1 MIRLPTLLLA
11 AVAVAAALLA
21 PASASVAVPLPD
33 AEWKE
38 VDGMMPA
45 PAPAP
50 ALASSVPPPL
60 VQIGEGASYEKV
72 VCNPGMILLFSP
84 GGMPACVF
92 GESLGALA
100 GRGWTGAASTSAAG
114 GGGPGPS
121 IPPPPPLFAGQAS
134 SSPPDPPPP
143 TAAGAAAASA
153 PTPPLLNQANLTISG
168 YPLVGQAGEVEFS
181 ITYSGCCG
189 QPAASL
195 VVGPGAHRNP
205 RMFDVV
211 SNIDSGDP
219 DVFLPYDHKNVTKLV
234 QIGETYTVRA
244 KFEVLRQEAFLGICG
259 AGVSDRV
266 CKDIAASKHR
276 SMSADDYIATGQT
289 YLDHIKSPALGVMPP
304 LFPPF
309 YGKLP
314 VPNHPITGDTVRE
327 RDVYS
332 VLAKSYLELSAAGDI
347 VPVVERHSKADPSYA
362 RLALEDALVNEL
374 FYLGFLRGDIREFFV
389 HAMNYTEAEADAVA
403 VDDVLLADAYRTS
416 GARAGDV
423 VDDLVARRNYTADE
437 VRGFFADHMGYAAG
451 EAAAMNI
458 DEDASR
464 ERVAATAAAKAER
477 EAYAAA
483 RAAAKN
489 DRPLLTDPSS
499 MLVKPVAMARNPI
512 NSATEEIDSYRMMG
526 RLYAEESDY
535 LITTLRHPDKADPSF
550 SRLAL
555 EDYIVEDLFRHGY
568 LRGDIREF
576 FVLVMNY
583 TEAEAGAVAVDD
595 ALLAGA
601 YNWEYRYEGEVVD
614 DLVARRNYTAGEVR
628 DFLRDHMRYTAGEA
642 AAVEIDEDA
651 SRERI
656 AARSVT
662 VAGHQGSQSG
672 LFDVSGKVRAP
683 APYTGRAMDVH
694 GMRVCAYDQN
704 AATGQVTLLRALS
717 REACTYTADSGTY
730 NIRSIQ
736 NVDPDGDD
744 TNVDLALRVSTD
756 GYRDIR
762 VVD

>member
-1 MIRLPTLLLA
+1 MRLRTALIRLPALLIA
-11 AVAVAAALLA
+11 TVAVAAALLA
-21 PASASVAVPLPD
+21 PASASAAAPLPD
-33 AEWKE
+33 AEWE
-38 VDGMMPA
+38 EGDEMMPA
-45 PAPAP
+45 PAP
-50 ALASSVPPPL
+50 ASSVPPPL

-72 VCNPGMILLFSP
+72 MCNPGMILLFSP

-100 GRGWTGAASTSAAG
+100 GRGWTGAASTSAAA

-121 IPPPPPLFAGQAS
+121 LPPPPLPAGRGFPSQPD
-134 SSPPDPPPP
+134 PPDPPPP
-143 TAAGAAAASA
+143 PAAGTAASA

-168 YPLVGQAGEVEFS
+168 YPLVGQVGEVEFS

-211 SNIDSGDP
+211 SNIGSGDP
-219 DVFLPYDHKNVTKLV
+219 DVFFPYDHKNVTKLV

-244 KFEVLRQEAFLGICG
+244 KFEVLRQEALLGICG

-266 CKDIAASKHR
+266 CKYIAASKHR
-276 SMSADDYIATGQT
+276 SMSAEDYIATGQT
-289 YLDHIKSPALGVMPP
+289 YLDHIRPPALGVMPP

-332 VLAKSYLELSAAGDI
+332 VLAKSYMELSAAGDI
-347 VPVVERHSKADPSYA
+347 VPIVERHTRADPSYA

-403 VDDVLLADAYRTS
+403 VDDALLADAYRTS

-423 VDDLVARRNYTADE
+423 VDDLVARRNYTAGE

-477 EAYAAA
+477 KAYEAARAAA
-483 RAAAKN
+483 LAAAKN

-512 NSATEEIDSYRMMG
+512 NSATVEDYRLLG
-526 RLYAEESDY
+526 RLYAKESDY
-535 LITTLRHPDKADPSF
+535 LIPTLRHPDESDPSY
-550 SRLAL
+550 SRLVL
-555 EDYIVEDLFRHGY
+555 EDYIVEDLFRYGY

-583 TEAEAGAVAVDD
+583 TEAEADAVAVDD
-595 ALLAGA
+595 ALLADA
-601 YNWEYRYEGEVVD
+601 YNREYHYEGEVVD

-628 DFLRDHMRYTAGEA
+628 GFLRDHMQYTAGEA

-662 VAGHQGSQSG
+662 VAGHQGRQAG

-717 REACTYTADSGTY
+717 REACIYAS
-730 NIRSIQ
+730 
-736 NVDPDGDD
+736 
-744 TNVDLALRVSTD
+744 
-756 GYRDIR
+756 
-762 VVD
+762 